1 MSRTPLNSPQHSSR
15 PLRDPQGL
23 EDLDDTQLERFSRQ
37 LTLDGFGPEAQLALL
52 RSRVL
57 VVGAGGLGS
66 PVLAYLAA
74 AGVGEIH
81 VVDDDVVDR
90 SNLHRQVIHGEST
103 LGEPKTSSAAA
114 RMRELHPQCR
124 VVEHP
129 VRLTAANALELITGM
144 DLVVDGADTY
154 GTRYL
159 VADACEI
166 AGVPVVWGAI
176 LRFAGQLSL
185 FAPGRTRYRDVFP
198 EEPEPGQVPTCA
210 AAGVIGVLPGIVGSL
225 MAAEAIKHLSGVGET
240 LTDRLLTVDALT
252 LRFTTLALAPDPARP
267 PVTDL
272 SEHEA
277 HGAPGCAAVVEDQ
290 GRQDG
295 TAPARADGADAAA
308 RGQATGEL
316 APAALA
322 ALFADP
328 QARAG
333 LMLVDVREGWERRVD
348 RIEPPEGVADRHL
361 PLDEL
366 LADPQRLRPDGART
380 VVLWCAS
387 GARST
392 RSLAALADAR
402 PELADTLHTLGGGLA
417 AWRAEGRREPTGRT
431 PAPQDD
437 AQDVPPLDLAP

>member
-1 MSRTPLNSPQHSSR
+1 MTGRAQGSPVSSR
-15 PLRDPQGL
+15 PPHAL
-23 EDLDDTQLERFSRQ
+23 EDLEDTQLERFARQ

-81 VVDDDVVDR
+81 VVDADTVDR

-103 LGEPKTSSAAA
+103 LGKAKTSSAAA
-114 RMRELHPQCR
+114 RMRDLHPQCR

-129 VRLTAANALELITGM
+129 VRLTAANALELISGM

-154 GTRYL
+154 ATRYL

-176 LRFAGQLSL
+176 LRFAGQLSF
-185 FAPGRTRYRDVFP
+185 FAPGHTRYRDVFP
-198 EEPEPGQVPTCA
+198 EEPEPGEVPTCA

-252 LRFTTLALAPDPARP
+252 LRFTTLALAPDPART

-277 HGAPGCAAVVEDQ
+277 RRAPGCAAAVSDQ
-290 GRQDG
+290 GPQDG
-295 TAPARADGADAAA
+295 EAPAETDGAEAPAA
-308 RGQATGEL
+308 GETPGEL

-322 ALFADP
+322 ALLADP

-333 LMLVDVREGWERRVD
+333 LTLVDVREGWERRVD
-348 RIEPPEGVADRHL
+348 RIETPAGVTDRHL
-361 PLDEL
+361 PLDEVL
-366 LADPQRLRPDGART
+366 DAPDRLGLDGAET
-380 VVLWCAS
+380 VVLWCAAGVRS
-387 GARST
+387 ARA
-392 RSLAALADAR
+392 REAVAAAR
-402 PELADTLHTLGGGLA
+402 PELAATLHTLAGGLE
-417 AWRAEGRREPTGRT
+417 AWRRDGR
-431 PAPQDD
+431 
-437 AQDVPPLDLAP
+437 

>member
-1 MSRTPLNSPQHSSR
+1 MIDSVQGSPASSR
-15 PLRDPQGL
+15 PPRVL
-23 EDLDDTQLERFSRQ
+23 EDLEDTQLERFARQ

-81 VVDDDVVDR
+81 VVDDDAVDR

-103 LGEPKTSSAAA
+103 LGEPKTASAAA
-114 RMRELHPQCR
+114 RMRDLHPQCR
-124 VVEHP
+124 VVEHR
-129 VRLTAANALELITGM
+129 VRLTAENALQLVSGM

-176 LRFAGQLSL
+176 LRFAGQLSF
-185 FAPGRTRYRDVFP
+185 FAPGHTRYRDVFP
-198 EEPEPGQVPTCA
+198 EEPEPGEVPTCA

-252 LRFTTLALAPDPARP
+252 LRFTTLALAPDPART

-272 SEHEA
+272 SEHQA
-277 HGAPGCAAVVEDQ
+277 SPGPGCVAVVGKGGQGQTHGPAGTTTAPG
-290 GRQDG
+290 
-295 TAPARADGADAAA
+295 
-308 RGQATGEL
+308 EL
-316 APAALA
+316 DPAALA
-322 ALFADP
+322 ALLADP
-328 QARAG
+328 EARAG
-333 LMLVDVREGWERRVD
+333 LTLVDVRQGWERRVD
-348 RIEPPEGVADRHL
+348 RIDAPESVADRHL

-366 LADPQRLRPDGART
+366 LDAPDRLGLDGAET

-387 GARST
+387 GVRSARA
-392 RSLAALADAR
+392 REALVDVRPDAAVR
-402 PELADTLHTLGGGLA
+402 LHTLAGGLE
-417 AWRAEGRREPTGRT
+417 AWRQEDGRPSAGRT

-437 AQDVPPLDLAP
+437 AHRAPPLDLAP

>member
-1 MSRTPLNSPQHSSR
+1 MTGPAQGSPASSR
-15 PLRDPQGL
+15 PLQSL
-23 EDLDDTQLERFSRQ
+23 EDLEDSQLERFARQ

-81 VVDDDVVDR
+81 VVDDDTVDR

-103 LGEPKTSSAAA
+103 LGQAKTASAAA
-114 RMRELHPQCR
+114 RMRDLHPQCR
-124 VVEHP
+124 VVEHT
-129 VRLTAANALELITGM
+129 VRLTAANALDLVSGM

-154 GTRYL
+154 ATRYL

-176 LRFAGQLSL
+176 LRFTGQLSL
-185 FAPGRTRYRDVFP
+185 FAPGHTLYRDVFP
-198 EEPEPGQVPTCA
+198 EEPDPGEIPTCA

-252 LRFTTLALAPDPARP
+252 LRFTTLALVPDPARP

-272 SEHEA
+272 SQHEA
-277 HGAPGCAAVVEDQ
+277 HCAPGCAAVIEDQ

-295 TAPARADGADAAA
+295 GSPARADGVDAAA
-308 RGQATGEL
+308 RGQAPGEL

-348 RIEPPEGVADRHL
+348 RIEAPEGVTDRQL

-366 LADPQRLRPDGART
+366 LAAPDRIDLDGAET
-380 VVLWCAS
+380 VVLWCAAGVRS
-387 GARST
+387 ARA
-392 RSLAALADAR
+392 REALAAAK
-402 PELADTLHTLGGGLA
+402 PELAAKVQTLAGGLE
-417 AWRAEGRREPTGRT
+417 AWRTRG
-431 PAPQDD
+431 
-437 AQDVPPLDLAP
+437 